1 MNGFEKKKP
10 VATNNRLHKRIYIT
24 LPVPMSIIT
33 SFHIK
38 RKENR

>member
-1 MNGFEKKKP
+1 MNGLKKKKP

-24 LPVPMSIIT
+24 HPIPMSIIT

-38 RKENR
+38 RKENQ